1 MDFKVNVF
9 TGEIQNELKIKDE
22 LKEYICP
29 VIDRGITT
37 PWVFFKH
44 LLFSLMCIKKWIDSL
59 RKQFGIQKFSK
70 SYCKFRVSSVSVTKQ
85 FQFQALIYI
94 TFREGPLPKCQLCI
108 KLNVV
113 NYGFN

>member
-44 LLFSLMCIKKWIDSL
+44 LLFSLMCIKK
-59 RKQFGIQKFSK
+59 
-70 SYCKFRVSSVSVTKQ
+70 
-85 FQFQALIYI
+85 
-94 TFREGPLPKCQLCI
+94 
-108 KLNVV
+108 
-113 NYGFN
+113 